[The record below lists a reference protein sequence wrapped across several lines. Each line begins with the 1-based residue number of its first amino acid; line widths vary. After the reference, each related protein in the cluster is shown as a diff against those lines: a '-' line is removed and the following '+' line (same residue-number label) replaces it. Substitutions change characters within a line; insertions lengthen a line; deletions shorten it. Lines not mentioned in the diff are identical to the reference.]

1 MSMVSVRG
9 FWLVVVVVVVRV
21 CVFLHVLI
29 ACWQYV

>member
-9 FWLVVVVVVVRV
+9 FWVVVRV